1 MPRHTVPTYGGSL
14 LSASSSGVMEKLLFG
29 SGFPNE
35 TPARTIETVYSVNA
49 YSHGTQLPSIARAS
63 IKAIVEKDSLACL
76 GIDAEIASRPA
87 EPEEVE
93 ESESPVVDVVR
104 RSDPAPGRAPGPD
117 EG

>member
-1 MPRHTVPTYGGSL
+1 
-14 LSASSSGVMEKLLFG
+14 MEKLLFG

-35 TPARTIETVYSVNA
+35 TPARAIESLYTVNA

-63 IKAIVEKDSLACL
+63 IRAIVEKDSLACL

-93 ESESPVVDVVR
+93 DPESPVVDVVR
-104 RSDPAPGRAPGPD
+104 RSDAAPGRMPGPG